1 MWDFFGPSPQNMG
14 AGDNTLSNYLNFNLL
29 ISLGT
34 EVGPY
39 LPVIYPEMMQ
49 YFSTIFNKLYERGRQ
64 RLAEDLGVSINL
76 IPNISIPINKL
87 P

>member
-1 MWDFFGPSPQNMG
+1 MG

-49 YFSTIFNKLYERGRQ
+49 YFSTIYNKLYERGR
-64 RLAEDLGVSINL
+64 
-76 IPNISIPINKL
+76 
-87 P
+87 